1 MESSLGGSLVRVW
14 TDVGSRKPVPL
25 LAKIVEEN
33 GVIFTIRYLS
43 ESDDKIWR
51 YEEDTYEVDDE
62 SIAEYLKT
70 SDECDIGFAPLED
83 GFIKVESD
91 DDYVPS
97 DEEDEDE
104 DEDEEESDVF
114 TSDEEDEEEEDED
127 SLESDQ
133 EDEES
138 EEDVEE

>member
-1 MESSLGGSLVRVW
+1 VRVW

-70 SDECDIGFAPLED
+70 SDECDVGFAPVDD
-83 GFIKVESD
+83 GFVKVESD

-104 DEDEEESDVF
+104 DEDEESDIF
-114 TSDEEDEEEEDED
+114 TSEDEDEEAEFQGEEEAEEEEDD
-127 SLESDQ
+127 
-133 EDEES
+133 S
-138 EEDVEE
+138 EEDVE

>member
-1 MESSLGGSLVRVW
+1 MTRVGDLVRVW

-70 SDECDIGFAPLED
+70 SDECDVGFAPVDD
-83 GFIKVESD
+83 GFVKVESD

-97 DEEDEDE
+97 DEDEDE

-114 TSDEEDEEEEDED
+114 TSEEDDEEIEED
-127 SLESDQ
+127 SLESDP
-133 EDEES
+133 EES
-138 EEDVEE
+138 EEDIEE

>member
-1 MESSLGGSLVRVW
+1 MSLVRVW

-83 GFIKVESD
+83 GFVKVESD

-104 DEDEEESDVF
+104 DEDEEESDLF
-114 TSDEEDEEEEDED
+114 TSDEEDEEEEEED

>member
-1 MESSLGGSLVRVW
+1 MSLVRVW

-70 SDECDIGFAPLED
+70 SDECDVGFAPLDD
-83 GFIKVESD
+83 GFVKVESD

-97 DEEDEDE
+97 DEEEEED
-104 DEDEEESDVF
+104 DEDEEESDLF
-114 TSDEEDEEEEDED
+114 TSEEDEEDEEEEFQNDDDED
-127 SLESDQ
+127 
-133 EDEES
+133 DEES
-138 EEDVEE
+138 EEDIEE

>member
-1 MESSLGGSLVRVW
+1 MALVRVW

-70 SDECDIGFAPLED
+70 SDECDIGFAPLDD

-91 DDYVPS
+91 EDYVPS
-97 DEEDEDE
+97 DEEEE
-104 DEDEEESDVF
+104 EEEDEEESDLF
-114 TSDEEDEEEEDED
+114 SSEEEDEEDEEFQDDET
-127 SLESDQ
+127 
-133 EDEES
+133 EES
-138 EEDVEE
+138 EEDIDE

>member
-1 MESSLGGSLVRVW
+1 MSLVRVW

-70 SDECDIGFAPLED
+70 SDECDVGFAPLDD
-83 GFIKVESD
+83 GFIKVEAD
-91 DDYVPS
+91 DDYLPS
-97 DEEDEDE
+97 DEEEDE
-104 DEDEEESDVF
+104 DEDEEESDLF
-114 TSDEEDEEEEDED
+114 TSEEDEEDEEEEFQNEED
-127 SLESDQ
+127 D
-133 EDEES
+133 DEES

>member
-1 MESSLGGSLVRVW
+1 MSSLCGSLVRVW

-70 SDECDIGFAPLED
+70 SEESDVGFAPVDD
-83 GFIKVESD
+83 GFIKVEND

-97 DEEDEDE
+97 DEEE
-104 DEDEEESDVF
+104 DEDEEESDLF
-114 TSDEEDEEEEDED
+114 TSEEDEEEEF
-127 SLESDQ
+127 Q
-133 EDEES
+133 DEES
-138 EEDVEE
+138 EEDLDE

>member
-1 MESSLGGSLVRVW
+1 MSLVRVW

-70 SDECDIGFAPLED
+70 SDECDVGFAPVDD
-83 GFIKVESD
+83 GFVKVESD

-114 TSDEEDEEEEDED
+114 TSEEDEEDED
-127 SLESDQ
+127 SLEEDQ
-133 EDEES
+133 DDDEET

>member
-1 MESSLGGSLVRVW
+1 MSSLGGSLVRVW

-83 GFIKVESD
+83 GFVKVESD

-114 TSDEEDEEEEDED
+114 TSEEDED
-127 SLESDQ
+127 EEDSLEEDQ
-133 EDEES
+133 EDEET

>member
-1 MESSLGGSLVRVW
+1 MSSLCGSLVRVW

-70 SDECDIGFAPLED
+70 SDECDVGFAPYDD
-83 GFIKVESD
+83 GFIKVEND

-97 DEEDEDE
+97 EDEDE
-104 DEDEEESDVF
+104 DEDEEEDEEESELF
-114 TSDEEDEEEEDED
+114 TSEEDEEDEEEEF
-127 SLESDQ
+127 Q
-133 EDEES
+133 DEES
-138 EEDVEE
+138 EEDLDE

>member
-1 MESSLGGSLVRVW
+1 MTSRDGSLVRVW

-70 SDECDIGFAPLED
+70 SDECDVGFAPLED

-97 DEEDEDE
+97 DEESDDDED
-104 DEDEEESDVF
+104 DESDIF
-114 TSDEEDEEEEDED
+114 SSEEDEEDDEEVFQAE
-127 SLESDQ
+127 

>member
-1 MESSLGGSLVRVW
+1 MEARVGDLVRVW

-25 LAKIVEEN
+25 LAKIVDEN

-70 SDECDIGFAPLED
+70 DDEANVGFAVLDD
-83 GFIKVESD
+83 GFIKVDFD

-97 DEEDEDE
+97 EEDDDDEDEESDLDPSEEDEEVSYTDEDE
-104 DEDEEESDVF
+104 DDDPG
-114 TSDEEDEEEEDED
+114 DDED
-127 SLESDQ
+127 
-133 EDEES
+133 
-138 EEDVEE
+138 

>member
-1 MESSLGGSLVRVW
+1 MTSRDGSLVRVW
-14 TDVGSRKPVPL
+14 TDVGSRTPVPL

-70 SDECDIGFAPLED
+70 SDECDVGFAPLED

-97 DEEDEDE
+97 DEESDD
-104 DEDEEESDVF
+104 DEDEESDIF
-114 TSDEEDEEEEDED
+114 SSEEDEEDDEEVFQAE
-127 SLESDQ
+127 

>member
-1 MESSLGGSLVRVW
+1 MSSRDGSLVRVW

-70 SDECDIGFAPLED
+70 SDECDVGFAPLED

-97 DEEDEDE
+97 DEESDD
-104 DEDEEESDVF
+104 DEDEESDIF
-114 TSDEEDEEEEDED
+114 SSEEDEEDDEEVFQAE
-127 SLESDQ
+127 

>member
-1 MESSLGGSLVRVW
+1 MSLVRVW

-114 TSDEEDEEEEDED
+114 TSEEDEEDED
-127 SLESDQ
+127 SLEEDQ
-133 EDEES
+133 DDDEET